1 MPVSICGQEF
11 VRPPNPSARHL
22 RCFAHL
28 DTDIETILPHLNTV
42 WFRVAPGGGEA
53 RSFRVGG
60 GKHWLY

>member
-42 WFRVAPGGGEA
+42 
-53 RSFRVGG
+53 
-60 GKHWLY
+60 